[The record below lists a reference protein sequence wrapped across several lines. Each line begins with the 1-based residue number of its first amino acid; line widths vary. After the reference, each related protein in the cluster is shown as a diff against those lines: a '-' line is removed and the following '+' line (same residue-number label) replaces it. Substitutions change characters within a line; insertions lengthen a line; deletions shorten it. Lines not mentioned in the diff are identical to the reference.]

1 MDMEVALAET
11 VRDWARVNYP
21 GEPSVA
27 SGAVAV
33 ALDSYAGGA
42 SIAEACEEART
53 YVASWMDHPAHS
65 GYRSGSHLP
74 MAS

>member
-1 MDMEVALAET
+1 MDIEVGLAET
-11 VRDWARVNYP
+11 VRDWARANYP

-42 SIAEACEEART
+42 SIAEAWEEART
-53 YVASWMDHPAHS
+53 YVASWMHHPPNS
-65 GYRSGSHLP
+65 GNRPGSHLP
-74 MAS
+74 LAS